1 MEIVQHLVSLSLQSL
16 GYFVLEG
23 TTAGLREADILAI
36 SLNPDGSIRERIHC
50 EVHVSTNPAGVL
62 RPTSRFGKSASF
74 PIERGGDHAM
84 RFTYDPR
91 YNIAYIRFQ
100 GKRAEV
106 ETIRISD
113 ELVVD
118 MAPDGTIYGIEM
130 LNANE
135 QLRRE
140 DTGRLLVINE
150 ATGERAELLL
160 AVS

>member
-1 MEIVQHLVSLSLQSL
+1 
-16 GYFVLEG
+16 
-23 TTAGLREADILAI
+23 
-36 SLNPDGSIRERIHC
+36 
-50 EVHVSTNPAGVL
+50 
-62 RPTSRFGKSASF
+62 
-74 PIERGGDHAM
+74 M

-100 GKRAEV
+100 EKRAEV

-118 MAPDGTIYGIEM
+118 MAPDGTIYGVEL

-140 DTGRLLVINE
+140 NTARLLVINE
-150 ATGERAELLL
+150 ATGERAEVPL
-160 AVS
+160 AVG